1 MLGSSDLGHE
11 QALLIVQAGT
21 HVPLQGFLQ
30 ALVSGGHSERCYL
43 ALLHTSATAVSV
55 TLHYHT
61 NKFTSSFPAH
71 GRRRTPHSA
80 FSSRSARGQTTND
93 DLRNV
98 RTFPK

>member
-1 MLGSSDLGHE
+1 MLGRSDLGQE

-21 HVPLQGFLQ
+21 HVALQGFLQ
-30 ALVSGGHSERCYL
+30 APVSGGHSERCYL

-61 NKFTSSFPAH
+61 KFTSSFPAH

-80 FSSRSARGQTTND
+80 FSSRSGRGQTTND